1 MNISEGGE
9 SRNLEAAFVY
19 LELGWSIIPVHGIVD
34 GACTCGKPDCDRAG
48 KHPRIYWDEF
58 KERRATEHEIR
69 SWFTKWPESN
79 VGIVTG
85 SISGICVL
93 DVDGEEGM
101 TNLINADLEPPE
113 TLTSRT
119 GGGGWHFIY
128 RLPEGGI
135 RNSAGKIAEKVDIR
149 GEGGYIVVPPSNHI
163 SGGIYEWELDT
174 NAKLEHLD
182 EYLSV
187 IIELPHTE
195 HDAYLRPLAK
205 STGITIKNLRAQ
217 VQAHADTSVEDEPVD
232 QKIIEAGRQFAEQLG
247 DRVMEELDKSTQAAG
262 VVGESAN
269 TKILYLVVTSRLLSN
284 PASAV
289 VKGVSSGGKSFT
301 VKKVIDHFPPRTLII
316 RTGMSPKAL
325 AYTDESLKHR
335 TIVLYEVE
343 GIPEDGEYLIR
354 SLLSEGR
361 VAYETVE
368 STPLGLKPRVIVK
381 EGPTNLIA
389 TTTRS
394 RIHPENEL

>member
-34 GACTCGKPDCDRAG
+34 GACTCGKPDCGREG
-48 KHPRIYWDEF
+48 KHPRINWDQF
-58 KERRATEHEIR
+58 KERRATEDEIR
-69 SWFTKWPESN
+69 GWFTKWPESN

-163 SGGIYEWELDT
+163 SGGIYEWEL
-174 NAKLEHLD
+174 
-182 EYLSV
+182 
-187 IIELPHTE
+187 
-195 HDAYLRPLAK
+195 
-205 STGITIKNLRAQ
+205 
-217 VQAHADTSVEDEPVD
+217 
-232 QKIIEAGRQFAEQLG
+232 
-247 DRVMEELDKSTQAAG
+247 
-262 VVGESAN
+262 
-269 TKILYLVVTSRLLSN
+269 
-284 PASAV
+284 
-289 VKGVSSGGKSFT
+289 
-301 VKKVIDHFPPRTLII
+301 
-316 RTGMSPKAL
+316 
-325 AYTDESLKHR
+325 
-335 TIVLYEVE
+335 
-343 GIPEDGEYLIR
+343 
-354 SLLSEGR
+354 
-361 VAYETVE
+361 
-368 STPLGLKPRVIVK
+368 
-381 EGPTNLIA
+381 
-389 TTTRS
+389 
-394 RIHPENEL
+394 